1 MSRSRVGTPGLLLRH
16 TSTGVTGSLLVAL
29 LVAIAVFAT
38 AVAPRALMTLGTDE
52 LQHRLGQLSPS
63 LRDLTG
69 LGRIG
74 VVSGLSDPDV
84 EELLGPTDHAIH
96 QAASLLPSPLADLVG
111 EPRWVARSAQQDAF
125 LPADAPAAR
134 VRLKLAVDLAWR
146 DGIRIVS
153 GEAPAAWAGSDSG
166 AALDA
171 EGAHAPLDIAISETS
186 ADAMNIAVG
195 DLLSYG
201 ALTLRVAATYAP
213 TDPHAAYW
221 AHAPD
226 LADPSVSAPDGVV
239 PTVTTSAYV
248 DPGSVQGLLNTFAAG
263 ALSAWIP
270 IDPSTISYADAAEI
284 ATQTRARTATLF
296 TLPAAGELNF
306 SSRFADAIDQTGA
319 RVVAASALL
328 ALSLSGLLGVLL
340 AVLTLGIGAIVER
353 RRAALVLIGPR
364 GASGLQLRGAMA
376 LEGLLVAVP
385 AAVVGGAAAVMLVP
399 EPVDASAWVL
409 PVLVALSVPV
419 VFAGRA
425 GTHGP
430 RPPRR
435 DLRSRGGRMRLI
447 AEALLVGAAAL
458 ALFLLSRRGL
468 AASAGAV
475 GIDPLLALTPV
486 LLAAAVC
493 ALALRLYP
501 LPLRFVLDRLRNSDS
516 AVGLVGAARAVR
528 APVHGPTASFALVL
542 GVTVVVFSSVL
553 GTTLS
558 VGVTHAAAAE
568 AGADIKVRAVEIAPD
583 TLATIADLDGVRAAS
598 ALTRIPGAQL
608 DDDGGTSGVTLVLT
622 DTAALHAIRPEL
634 PQLDAQQGGRIPIA
648 VSDDVP
654 LIGGEARLGSADV
667 AVAGRIPAQILPGV
681 TRDWVL
687 ADAKYAAELGRG
699 TAVAEVLL
707 IAVTHPDD
715 PDAVAAVAASA
726 ERTVVDALSEQAR
739 STVTV
744 TTAQG
749 VLDDVRS
756 SPVIAGIE
764 GALPIATGAALLL
777 TLLALAL
784 ATLAAGSARSH
795 LVGVLRVIGGNRRQ
809 QRGILVWESAPV
821 VIVSILVGV
830 GLGLALPYVVTAAV
844 DLRAFVGGDIAPS
857 PVVDPLAVTLAVLT
871 VLLTAVLAGAAALA
885 LGRRL
890 TPAVTLKMGER

>member
-1 MSRSRVGTPGLLLRH
+1 MTRSRVGTPGLLLRH
-16 TSTGVTGSLLVAL
+16 TSTGITGSLLVAL

-38 AVAPRALMTLGTDE
+38 AVAPRALVTLGTEE
-52 LQHRLGQLSPS
+52 LQHRLGELSPS
-63 LRDLTG
+63 LRDITG

-74 VVSGLSDPDV
+74 FVGGLADPTA
-84 EELLGPTDHAIH
+84 EELLGPTDHAI
-96 QAASLLPSPLADLVG
+96 QQSASLLRPPLG
-111 EPRWVARSAQQDAF
+111 ELAGTPRWVARTAEQDAV
-125 LPADAPAAR
+125 LPEDAPAAR
-134 VRLKLAVDLAWR
+134 VRLKLAVDLAWSN
-146 DGIRIVS
+146 GIRIVS
-153 GEAPAAWAGSDSG
+153 GEAPRAWAGSDDG
-166 AALDA
+166 AVD
-171 EGAHAPLDIAISETS
+171 APLDIAISQATAEAIGVTEG
-186 ADAMNIAVG
+186 A
-195 DLLSYG
+195 LLHYG
-201 ALTLRVAATYAP
+201 ALTLRVAGVYAP
-213 TDPHAAYW
+213 TDPHDAYW

-226 LADPSVSAPDGVV
+226 LAEPSVSAPDGVV
-239 PTVTTSAYV
+239 PTVTTSAYISP
-248 DPGSVQGLLNTFAAG
+248 DSAPGLLNTFAAG

-270 IDPSTISYADAAEI
+270 IDASTITYGDAAEI
-284 ATQTRARTATLF
+284 ATQTRTRTATNF
-296 TLPAAGELNF
+296 TLPAAGELRF
-306 SSRFADAIDQTGA
+306 SSRFADAIDQTAA

-328 ALSLSGLLGVLL
+328 ALALSGLLGVLL

-353 RRAALVLIGPR
+353 RRAALVLIGAR

-376 LEGLLVAVP
+376 LEGLIVALP
-385 AAVVGGAAAVMLVP
+385 AAILGAAAAVVLVP

-409 PVLVALSVPV
+409 PVLVAASVPV
-419 VFAGRA
+419 VFAVRA
-425 GTHGP
+425 GPHDV
-430 RPPRR
+430 RARRR
-435 DLRSRGGRMRLI
+435 DLRSRGGRVRVI

-501 LPLRFVLDRLRNSDS
+501 LPLRLVLDRVRGGDS

-558 VGVTHAAAAE
+558 VGVTRAAAAE
-568 AGADIKVRAVEIAPD
+568 AGADITVRAVEIAPD
-583 TLATIADLDGVRAAS
+583 TLATIAGLDGVRAAA
-598 ALTRIPGAQL
+598 ALTRVPSAQL

-622 DTAALHAIRPEL
+622 DTSALHAMHPEL
-634 PQLDAQQGGRIPIA
+634 PQLDARDGGRIPVA
-648 VSDDVP
+648 VSDDLP
-654 LIGGEARLGSADV
+654 LIGDDARLGGAEVVVEHRSTPRSV
-667 AVAGRIPAQILPGV
+667 PGV

-687 ADAKYAAELGRG
+687 ADSRFASELGREG
-699 TAVAEVLL
+699 IVADLLL
-707 IAVTHPDD
+707 IAVDD
-715 PDAVAAVAASA
+715 ADAVDRIAASA
-726 ERTVVDALSEQAR
+726 ERTVIDALSEQAR
-739 STVTV
+739 ATVTV
-744 TTAQG
+744 TTARG
-749 VLDDVRS
+749 VLDDARS

-764 GALPIATGAALLL
+764 GALPIAAGAALLL

-784 ATLAAGSARSH
+784 ATLAAGAARSH
-795 LVGVLRVIGGNRRQ
+795 LVGVLRVIGADRRQ

-830 GLGLALPYVVTAAV
+830 GLGLALPFVVTSAV
-844 DLRAFVGGDIAPS
+844 DLSAFVGGDVAPS
-857 PVVDPLAVTLAVLT
+857 PVIDPLTVVLAVCA
-871 VLLTAVLAGAAALA
+871 VLVTAVVAGATALA

>member
-1 MSRSRVGTPGLLLRH
+1 
-16 TSTGVTGSLLVAL
+16 
-29 LVAIAVFAT
+29 
-38 AVAPRALMTLGTDE
+38 
-52 LQHRLGQLSPS
+52 
-63 LRDLTG
+63 
-69 LGRIG
+69 
-74 VVSGLSDPDV
+74 
-84 EELLGPTDHAIH
+84 
-96 QAASLLPSPLADLVG
+96 
-111 EPRWVARSAQQDAF
+111 
-125 LPADAPAAR
+125 
-134 VRLKLAVDLAWR
+134 
-146 DGIRIVS
+146 
-153 GEAPAAWAGSDSG
+153 
-166 AALDA
+166 
-171 EGAHAPLDIAISETS
+171 
-186 ADAMNIAVG
+186 
-195 DLLSYG
+195 
-201 ALTLRVAATYAP
+201 
-213 TDPHAAYW
+213 
-221 AHAPD
+221 
-226 LADPSVSAPDGVV
+226 
-239 PTVTTSAYV
+239 
-248 DPGSVQGLLNTFAAG
+248 
-263 ALSAWIP
+263 
-270 IDPSTISYADAAEI
+270 
-284 ATQTRARTATLF
+284 
-296 TLPAAGELNF
+296 
-306 SSRFADAIDQTGA
+306 
-319 RVVAASALL
+319 
-328 ALSLSGLLGVLL
+328 
-340 AVLTLGIGAIVER
+340 
-353 RRAALVLIGPR
+353 
-364 GASGLQLRGAMA
+364 
-376 LEGLLVAVP
+376 
-385 AAVVGGAAAVMLVP
+385 
-399 EPVDASAWVL
+399 
-409 PVLVALSVPV
+409 
-419 VFAGRA
+419 
-425 GTHGP
+425 
-430 RPPRR
+430 
-435 DLRSRGGRMRLI
+435 MRLI

-568 AGADIKVRAVEIAPD
+568 VGADIKVRAVQIAPD
-583 TLATIADLDGVRAAS
+583 TLATVADLDGVRAAS
-598 ALTRIPGAQL
+598 ALTRIPGAEL

-739 STVTV
+739 SSITV

-764 GALPIATGAALLL
+764 GALPVATGAALLL

-795 LVGVLRVIGGNRRQ
+795 LVGVLRVIGANRRQ

-844 DLRAFVGGDIAPS
+844 DLRAFVGGEVAPS
-857 PVVDPLAVTLAVLT
+857 PVVDPLAVTLAVLA
-871 VLLTAVLAGAAALA
+871 VLLTAALAGAAALA